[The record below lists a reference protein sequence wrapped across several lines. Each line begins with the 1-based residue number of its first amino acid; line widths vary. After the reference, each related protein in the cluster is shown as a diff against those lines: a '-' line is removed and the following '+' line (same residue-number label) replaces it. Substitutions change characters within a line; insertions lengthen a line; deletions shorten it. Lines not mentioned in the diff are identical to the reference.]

1 MEFTHQ
7 LKNQILIIEAK
18 GDLLG
23 LQNDVKVLDYISN
36 DLDENINKCII
47 DISNI
52 NYMNS
57 SGLSMLIR
65 ILTKMRN
72 RGGDLVLVNPS
83 ESVNKLLVITKLNAI
98 FGITKSMEE
107 AEEILRK

>member
-1 MEFTHQ
+1 
-7 LKNQILIIEAK
+7 
-18 GDLLG
+18 
-23 LQNDVKVLDYISN
+23 
-36 DLDENINKCII
+36 
-47 DISNI
+47 
-52 NYMNS
+52 
-57 SGLSMLIR
+57 
-65 ILTKMRN
+65 MRN